1 MNDIGKPTEG
11 EPIEEEAAPKPAD
24 DSMGAGLLR
33 PLEGEFD
40 PNAGIGERDL
50 LNPANLARFK
60 EAASPSNAPTGGHT
74 VPPGP
79 EAAVSPQPAGI
90 PQANAADSIG
100 DRDPGVESL
109 SDSQAD
115 SRIDPEA
122 VGAGMPAQAD
132 LVATARD
139 DEEEEDN
146 SWAVSLTTRS
156 MDDPLL
162 GCLTILCTLLERP
175 FSSDALTAGLPMV
188 DGQMTPELF
197 IRAAERAGI
206 AARLIRRRIN
216 ALSRISLPCVL
227 LLNDRR
233 SCVLTDMHKGGVA
246 EIIMPEMGSGSQRVP
261 LSELAKDYAGY
272 ALFARPEFQFDS
284 RATDNQVRDP
294 KGWFWG
300 TLFRNWK
307 IYGEVVIA
315 AIMVNC
321 FAIATPLFTMN
332 VYDRVVPNFAEE
344 TLWVL
349 ATGAGVV
356 FLFDFLLKWLRAML
370 VDKAGKIADTR
381 IAARLFEQVLG
392 MKMADRP
399 LSAGALASNLR
410 EFDSLRDFFTSSTLT
425 ILVDLPFIF
434 MFCFIISLV
443 GGKVAIVPLA
453 AIPIVIIVG
462 MLMQIPMRRIM
473 AKTSK
478 EASQKHA
485 ILVEAITGI
494 ETIKATAAEGRLQRN
509 WENFSSLT
517 AQSGASAQRW
527 SALAMNFSA
536 TASQV
541 VNILVVVYGVYLIQ
555 AGELSVGGLV
565 AATMLSGRV
574 MGPLASIA
582 GILMRLNQARAS
594 LQGLDNLMKTPVERP
609 EGKVF
614 VHRPNFRGHIEF
626 KNVTFS
632 YPNQKTPALNDVSFN
647 IDAGERVGI
656 IGRIGCGKSTLWKL
670 IMGLYEPEEGSIM
683 VDGTDVR
690 QIDPA
695 DLRRSVGCVPQD
707 VYLFFGSVKDNIAFS
722 APYADDAMILRA
734 SKLAGV
740 EEFVSKNPAGY
751 DMEVGERG
759 QALSGGQRQSIAV
772 ARALLLDPP
781 ILIMDE
787 PTSSMDNT
795 SESRFKARMEK
806 VFEHEK
812 TLLLITHRGSMLSLV
827 DRLIVMDGGK
837 IVADGGKEQV
847 IDALTSGRIQTAREL
862 A

>member
-1 MNDIGKPTEG
+1 M
-11 EPIEEEAAPKPAD
+11 
-24 DSMGAGLLR
+24 
-33 PLEGEFD
+33 
-40 PNAGIGERDL
+40 
-50 LNPANLARFK
+50 
-60 EAASPSNAPTGGHT
+60 
-74 VPPGP
+74 
-79 EAAVSPQPAGI
+79 
-90 PQANAADSIG
+90 
-100 DRDPGVESL
+100 
-109 SDSQAD
+109 
-115 SRIDPEA
+115 
-122 VGAGMPAQAD
+122 
-132 LVATARD
+132 
-139 DEEEEDN
+139 
-146 SWAVSLTTRS
+146 
-156 MDDPLL
+156 
-162 GCLTILCTLLERP
+162 
-175 FSSDALTAGLPMV
+175 
-188 DGQMTPELF
+188 
-197 IRAAERAGI
+197 
-206 AARLIRRRIN
+206 
-216 ALSRISLPCVL
+216 
-227 LLNDRR
+227 
-233 SCVLTDMHKGGVA
+233 
-246 EIIMPEMGSGSQRVP
+246 
-261 LSELAKDYAGY
+261 
-272 ALFARPEFQFDS
+272 
-284 RATDNQVRDP
+284 
-294 KGWFWG
+294 
-300 TLFRNWK
+300 
-307 IYGEVVIA
+307 
-315 AIMVNC
+315 
-321 FAIATPLFTMN
+321 
-332 VYDRVVPNFAEE
+332 
-344 TLWVL
+344 
-349 ATGAGVV
+349 
-356 FLFDFLLKWLRAML
+356 
-370 VDKAGKIADTR
+370 
-381 IAARLFEQVLG
+381 
-392 MKMADRP
+392 
-399 LSAGALASNLR
+399 
-410 EFDSLRDFFTSSTLT
+410 T

-582 GILMRLNQARAS
+582 GILMRLNLARAS

-707 VYLFFGSVKDNIAFS
+707 VYLFFGSVKDNITFS